1 MASRHIMQEIR
12 QHNVGCILPPIIYTT
27 FMHLTQP
34 KKTTVYLEA
43 EDAARIKKI
52 KKAIG
57 ATNDAPAIRY
67 AIRNV
72 PL

>member
-1 MASRHIMQEIR
+1 
-12 QHNVGCILPPIIYTT
+12 
-27 FMHLTQP
+27 MHLTQP